1 MEILLE
7 FLKDLTGKALEDKDV
22 RNMSPLTLAYIG
34 DTIYDLI
41 VRSYLVMAYPTTVHQ
56 LHHKAI
62 EFVNA
67 GAQSDTL
74 NEIIER
80 LTEDEKNMVRR
91 GRNAKSGTV
100 PKNAD
105 IGDYR
110 RATGLEALLGYLYL
124 SGKMERLTEI
134 AGWILDNKTN
144 EKPK

>member
-7 FLKDLTGKALEDKDV
+7 FLKNFTGKYLEERDI
-22 RNMSPLTLAYIG
+22 RTMSPLTLAYIG
-34 DTIYDLI
+34 DTVYDLI
-41 VRSYLVMAYPTTVHQ
+41 VRSYLVITQSTTVNQ
-56 LHHKAI
+56 LHHRAT

-74 NEIIER
+74 NDIMER
-80 LTEDEKNMVRR
+80 LTEVERNIVRR

-105 IGDYR
+105 VGDYR

-124 SGKMERLTEI
+124 SGNMERLTEI
-134 AGWILDNKTN
+134 ASWILNDK
-144 EKPK
+144 KH

>member
-1 MEILLE
+1 
-7 FLKDLTGKALEDKDV
+7 
-22 RNMSPLTLAYIG
+22 MSPLTLAYIG

-41 VRSYLVMAYPTTVHQ
+41 VRSYLVMVHPTTVHQ
-56 LHHKAI
+56 LHHKAT

-67 GAQSDTL
+67 SAQSDTL

-80 LTEDEKNMVRR
+80 LTKDERNMVRR

-110 RATGLEALLGYLYL
+110 RATGLEALLGYLFL
-124 SGKMERLTEI
+124 SGRIERLTEI
-134 AGWILDNKTN
+134 AGWILNNKTN
-144 EKPK
+144 KKTK